1 MLEVPEV
8 TIAFRFEPRVA
19 ALLEQIQLVREVRAI
34 CQEGGSLGN
43 ELRRFV
49 NHLRRV
55 LPGLVPGMKEW
66 SFSEPYED
74 NGRYYLETFADDHWR
89 LSESDEIALGLCVK
103 SDPTTCAEAESPL
116 DEDPCVYL
124 YIPMAWPNRDK
135 IVRQLKDRLPKGFTD
150 CYSPGN
156 PAEETPIWRYLRLD
170 SFTGEQGFDANR
182 LVREVAESF
191 AELTAVRPII
201 DSFIPPKKTRPA
213 VR

>member
-8 TIAFRFEPRVA
+8 TTDFRFEPKVA

-34 CQEGGSLGN
+34 CREGGPLGN

-66 SFSEPYED
+66 SFYED
-74 NGRYYLETFADDHWR
+74 NGRFYLETFADDHWQ
-89 LSESDEIALGLCVK
+89 LSESDGITVGLYVK

-124 YIPMAWPNRDK
+124 CIPMAWPNRDK
-135 IVRQLKDRLPKGFTD
+135 MVQQLKDRLPKGFTD
-150 CYSPGN
+150 RYSPGD
-156 PAEETPIWRYLRLD
+156 PDEGTPIWRYLRLD
-170 SFTGEQGFDANR
+170 SFVSAQGFDADR

-191 AELTAVRPII
+191 AELMAVRPII
-201 DSFIPPKKTRPA
+201 DSFIPPKKTRPP